1 MHFKYQ
7 SYVILT
13 WQTKQYHTYGTVISS
28 SVPTSSR
35 KICNPIFHYF
45 ITIYKYTE

>member
-28 SVPTSSR
+28 SVTTSSR
-35 KICNPIFHYF
+35 KIQYF
-45 ITIYKYTE
+45 TISLQFISTQNN

>member
-13 WQTKQYHTYGTVISS
+13 WQTKQYHTYGTVHLLQQAVERFAIQYFTISLQL
-28 SVPTSSR
+28 
-35 KICNPIFHYF
+35 NM
-45 ITIYKYTE
+45 